1 MLRLHKTIRQDLKVI
16 SKVLESGTS
25 CTEEKIG
32 IEKVALRREGR
43 RISNEIMKSK
53 RKERVIGIK
62 FHSVLKFET

>member
-1 MLRLHKTIRQDLKVI
+1 MTGQELKVI
-16 SKVLESGTS
+16 SKVLGSGTS
-25 CTEEKIG
+25 CTKEKNWNKKRG
-32 IEKVALRREGR
+32 ALGRGSR